1 MKVSIDSIV
10 VQKRIR
16 KDLGNLEPL
25 QDSLK
30 RYGLLN
36 PITINSKNELIAG
49 ERRLE
54 AAKALGWTQIQAVV
68 VDPPDEITQ
77 LELEIEE
84 NTQRMPFTDE
94 ELLAGYTKL
103 EKLRNPSFFRML
115 WQKLVRFFRKLFARF
130 TRRKKQP

>member
-94 ELLAGYTKL
+94 ELWLIGEQGA
-103 EKLRNPSFFRML
+103 
-115 WQKLVRFFRKLFARF
+115 
-130 TRRKKQP
+130 

>member
-36 PITINSKNELIAG
+36 PITINSKKELIAG

>member
-103 EKLRNPSFFRML
+103 EKLRNPSFLRML